1 MKIFIK
7 LIIVTLLVC
16 ISAQA
21 ADKVNILDANVT
33 TYRHMLATLSKQKH
47 SNSQTKLQ
55 ILLLKTLLDLKQPLA
70 RNIKITYEVISS
82 DQYANLFT
90 QYLSILQRKIQDQ
103 VTADAL
109 STKLKLL
116 RNQIKLFSSK
126 KDKLLTLQLQ
136 YAYYARVL
144 KNNNIQIADSDKALL
159 HIKDLLNK
167 SIGNFVFNIY
177 NIKEQSNFLKKRL
190 LLFSHHIQQL
200 EILKERYKLLGYKS
214 DISQVTS
221 KIIQD
226 KKRYDRYMKQLIVN
240 QFLDFSYLLS
250 KKDHKA
256 SVLQSKIINNL
267 KTLAYQDQVISAIE
281 PMLEQMQREHLGGIS
296 YTMNIIAQNMKTVI
310 KYAWDFM
317 SYSIFTINGTG
328 ISLFKFV
335 MAIIIFV
342 AGFIIGGKYKRELKK
357 VIFHKLDISVYAR
370 TIMANLGYYI
380 ILIITF
386 FVSLNILGISLSS
399 LALVAGALSVGI
411 GFGLQ
416 NIVSNFVSG
425 IILMFEKSIKVDD
438 YVELADGTHG
448 KIVDIRMRST
458 TLNTNDNIDIT
469 IPNQT
474 FIQNNVINWT
484 MNDNIRRF
492 EIPFDV
498 NYGQKPEFIIKII
511 LEAVQKSGFKD
522 VITTSTNFSRVI
534 MTSLGDSSVN
544 FSLFIWLKGEE
555 IRHPKRTMSRFLI
568 LIYNTCYE
576 YGVEISFPQ
585 RDLHIRSIDK
595 GVAFPIN
602 LIKQPD

>member
-1 MKIFIK
+1 MKLFIK
-7 LIIVTLLVC
+7 LMIVTLLVC
-16 ISAQA
+16 ISVQA
-21 ADKVNILDANVT
+21 AGKVNILNTNAT
-33 TYRHMLATLSKQKH
+33 TYKSMLTTLSKQKH

-55 ILLLKTLLDLKQPLA
+55 ILLLKTLLNLKQPAA
-70 RNIKITYEVISS
+70 RNIKKTYEIISS

-90 QYLSILQRKIQDQ
+90 QYLSILQGKIQDQ
-103 VTADAL
+103 ITTNTL
-109 STKLKLL
+109 SAKLKLL
-116 RNQIKLFSSK
+116 RNQIELFGGK

-136 YAYYARVL
+136 YAYYARLL
-144 KNNNIQIADSDKALL
+144 KNNNIQISDSDKALL
-159 HIKDLLNK
+159 YIKDLLNK

-177 NIKEQSNFLKKRL
+177 DIKKQSNFLKKRL
-190 LLFSHHIQQL
+190 LLINHNIQQL
-200 EILKERYKLLGYKS
+200 EILKERYKLLGYKLG
-214 DISQVTS
+214 ISRVAS
-221 KIIQD
+221 KMIQN
-226 KKRYDRYMKQLIVN
+226 KKRYNRYMRQLIVN

-256 SVLQSKIINNL
+256 SVLQSKIVNNL
-267 KTLAYQDQVISAIE
+267 KTLAYPDQVIAAIE
-281 PMLEQMQREHLGGIS
+281 PMLTQMRREHLGGIS
-296 YTMNIIAQNMKTVI
+296 YTINIVSQDMKVVS

-335 MAIIIFV
+335 MAIIIFI
-342 AGFIIGGKYKRELKK
+342 AGFIIGGKYKRELKNI
-357 VIFHKLDISVYAR
+357 IFHKMDISVYAR

-474 FIQNNVINWT
+474 FIQTNVINWT

-534 MTSLGDSSVN
+534 MTNLGDSSVN
-544 FSLFIWLKGEE
+544 FSLFVWLKGEE

-568 LIYNTCYE
+568 LIYNTCYK

>member
-1 MKIFIK
+1 MKLFIK
-7 LIIVTLLVC
+7 LMIVTLLVC

-21 ADKVNILDANVT
+21 AGKVNILNTNAT
-33 TYRHMLATLSKQKH
+33 TYKRMLTTLSKQKH
-47 SNSQTKLQ
+47 INSQTKLQ
-55 ILLLKTLLDLKQPLA
+55 ILLLKTLLDLKQPA
-70 RNIKITYEVISS
+70 VRNIKKTYEIISS

-90 QYLSILQRKIQDQ
+90 QYLSILQGKIQDQ
-103 VTADAL
+103 ITTNTL
-109 STKLKLL
+109 SAKLKLL
-116 RNQIKLFSSK
+116 RNQIELFGGK

-136 YAYYARVL
+136 YAYYARLL
-144 KNNNIQIADSDKALL
+144 KNNNIQISDSDKALL
-159 HIKDLLNK
+159 YIKDLLNK
-167 SIGNFVFNIY
+167 SIGNFVFNVY
-177 NIKEQSNFLKKRL
+177 DIKEQSNFLKKRL
-190 LLFSHHIQQL
+190 LLINHNIQQL
-200 EILKERYKLLGYKS
+200 EILKERYNLLGYKA
-214 DISQVTS
+214 DISRVAS
-221 KIIQD
+221 KIIQN
-226 KKRYDRYMKQLIVN
+226 KKRYDRYMRQLIVN

-256 SVLQSKIINNL
+256 SVLQSKIVNNL
-267 KTLAYQDQVISAIE
+267 KTLAYPDQVIAAIE
-281 PMLEQMQREHLGGIS
+281 PMLTQMRREHLGGIS
-296 YTMNIIAQNMKTVI
+296 YTINIVSQDMKVVS

-335 MAIIIFV
+335 MAIIIFI
-342 AGFIIGGKYKRELKK
+342 AGFIIGGKYKRELKNI
-357 VIFHKLDISVYAR
+357 IFHKMDISVYAR

-474 FIQNNVINWT
+474 FIQTNVINWT

-534 MTSLGDSSVN
+534 MTNLGDSSVN
-544 FSLFIWLKGEE
+544 FSLFVWLKGEE

-568 LIYNTCYE
+568 LIYNTCYK

>member
-1 MKIFIK
+1 MKLFIK
-7 LIIVTLLVC
+7 LMIVTLLVC
-16 ISAQA
+16 ISVQA
-21 ADKVNILDANVT
+21 AGKVNILNTNAT
-33 TYRHMLATLSKQKH
+33 TYKSMLTTLSKQKH

-55 ILLLKTLLDLKQPLA
+55 ILLLKTLLNLKQPAA
-70 RNIKITYEVISS
+70 RNIKKTYEIISS

-90 QYLSILQRKIQDQ
+90 QYLSILQGKIQDQ
-103 VTADAL
+103 ITTNTL
-109 STKLKLL
+109 SAKLKLL
-116 RNQIKLFSSK
+116 RNQIELFGGK

-136 YAYYARVL
+136 YAYYARLL
-144 KNNNIQIADSDKALL
+144 KNNNIQISDSDKALL
-159 HIKDLLNK
+159 YIKDLLNK
-167 SIGNFVFNIY
+167 SIGNFVFNVY
-177 NIKEQSNFLKKRL
+177 DIKEQSNFLKKRL
-190 LLFSHHIQQL
+190 LLINHNIQQL
-200 EILKERYKLLGYKS
+200 EILKERYNLLGYKLG
-214 DISQVTS
+214 ISRVAS

-226 KKRYDRYMKQLIVN
+226 KKRYDRYMRQLIVN

-256 SVLQSKIINNL
+256 SVLQSKIVNNL
-267 KTLAYQDQVISAIE
+267 KTLAYPDQVIAAIE
-281 PMLEQMQREHLGGIS
+281 PMLTQMRREHLGGIS
-296 YTMNIIAQNMKTVI
+296 YTINIVSQDMKVVS

-335 MAIIIFV
+335 MAIIIFI
-342 AGFIIGGKYKRELKK
+342 AGFIIGGKYKRELKNI
-357 VIFHKLDISVYAR
+357 IFHKMDISVYAR

-474 FIQNNVINWT
+474 FIQTNVINWT

-534 MTSLGDSSVN
+534 MTNLGDSSVN
-544 FSLFIWLKGEE
+544 FSLFVWLKGEE

-568 LIYNTCYE
+568 LIYNTCYK

>member
-1 MKIFIK
+1 MKLFIK
-7 LIIVTLLVC
+7 LMIVTLLVC
-16 ISAQA
+16 ISVQA
-21 ADKVNILDANVT
+21 AGKVNILNTNAT
-33 TYRHMLATLSKQKH
+33 TYKSMLTTLSKQKH

-55 ILLLKTLLDLKQPLA
+55 ILLLKTLLNLKQPAA
-70 RNIKITYEVISS
+70 RNIKKTYEIISS

-90 QYLSILQRKIQDQ
+90 QYLSILQGKIQDQ
-103 VTADAL
+103 VTTNTL
-109 STKLKLL
+109 SARLKLL
-116 RNQIKLFSSK
+116 RNQIELFGGK

-136 YAYYARVL
+136 YAYYARLL
-144 KNNNIQIADSDKALL
+144 KNNNIQISDSDKALL
-159 HIKDLLNK
+159 YIKDLLNK
-167 SIGNFVFNIY
+167 SIGNFVFNVY
-177 NIKEQSNFLKKRL
+177 DIKEQSNFLKKRL
-190 LLFSHHIQQL
+190 LLINHNIQQL
-200 EILKERYKLLGYKS
+200 EILKERYKLLGYKLG
-214 DISQVTS
+214 ISRVAS

-226 KKRYDRYMKQLIVN
+226 KKRYDRYMRQLIVN

-256 SVLQSKIINNL
+256 SVLQSKIVNNL
-267 KTLAYQDQVISAIE
+267 KTLAYPDQVIAAIE
-281 PMLEQMQREHLGGIS
+281 PMLTQMRREHLGGIS
-296 YTMNIIAQNMKTVI
+296 YTINIVSQDMKVVS

-335 MAIIIFV
+335 MAIIIFI
-342 AGFIIGGKYKRELKK
+342 AGFIIGGKYKRELKNI
-357 VIFHKLDISVYAR
+357 IFHKMDISVYAR

-474 FIQNNVINWT
+474 FIQTNVINWT

-534 MTSLGDSSVN
+534 MTNLGDSSVN
-544 FSLFIWLKGEE
+544 FSLFVWLKGEE

-568 LIYNTCYE
+568 LIYNTCYK

>member
-1 MKIFIK
+1 MKLFIK
-7 LIIVTLLVC
+7 LMIVTLLVC
-16 ISAQA
+16 ISVQA
-21 ADKVNILDANVT
+21 AGKVNILNTNAT
-33 TYRHMLATLSKQKH
+33 TYKSMLTTLSKQKH

-55 ILLLKTLLDLKQPLA
+55 ILLLKTLLNLKQPAA
-70 RNIKITYEVISS
+70 RNIKKTYEIISS

-90 QYLSILQRKIQDQ
+90 QYLSILQGKIQDQ
-103 VTADAL
+103 ITTNTL
-109 STKLKLL
+109 SAKLKLL
-116 RNQIKLFSSK
+116 RNQIELFGGK

-136 YAYYARVL
+136 YAYYARLL
-144 KNNNIQIADSDKALL
+144 KNNNIQISDSDKALL
-159 HIKDLLNK
+159 YIKDLLNK

-177 NIKEQSNFLKKRL
+177 DIKKQSNFLKKRL
-190 LLFSHHIQQL
+190 LLINHNIQQL
-200 EILKERYKLLGYKS
+200 EILKERYNLLGYKA
-214 DISQVTS
+214 DISRVAS
-221 KIIQD
+221 KIIQN
-226 KKRYDRYMKQLIVN
+226 KKRYDRYMRQLIVN

-256 SVLQSKIINNL
+256 SVLQSKIVNNL
-267 KTLAYQDQVISAIE
+267 KTLAYPDQVIAAIE
-281 PMLEQMQREHLGGIS
+281 PMLTQMRREHLGGIS
-296 YTMNIIAQNMKTVI
+296 YTINIVSQDMKVVS

-335 MAIIIFV
+335 MAIIIFI
-342 AGFIIGGKYKRELKK
+342 AGFIIGGKYKRELKNI
-357 VIFHKLDISVYAR
+357 IFHKMDISVYAR

-474 FIQNNVINWT
+474 FIQTNVINWT

-534 MTSLGDSSVN
+534 MTNLGDSSVN
-544 FSLFIWLKGEE
+544 FSLFVWLKGEE

-568 LIYNTCYE
+568 LIYNTCYK